1 MFIAQNL
8 LLPYNLIK
16 NKKSTE
22 MHSLLLDIHTS
33 VEDTS
38 PAMKSS
44 KPFRRRLLLL
54 EEILGIWKGLLTG
67 ETVKRERTGIRSLIV
82 TRIWKR
88 LCVQTG
94 DTVKRY

>member
-1 MFIAQNL
+1 MFIAQNFTSL
-8 LLPYNLIK
+8 YILIK

-22 MHSLLLDIHTS
+22 MQSLLLDIHTS

-67 ETVKRERTGIRSLIV
+67 ETVKEEEQESDHWL
-82 TRIWKR
+82 
-88 LCVQTG
+88 
-94 DTVKRY
+94 